1 MLMPKR
7 IRVVVTLAAAVVGLA
22 LQSGPAFAA
31 STEPQ
36 ISGSL
41 VKISNNGTCLDW
53 DYDFQSCAQGAS
65 TQKWTEVAATGGT
78 YKFEFEQGLA
88 FCLDGTYWPHFGTS
102 ACAQGDGAQR
112 WTLISSTGGT
122 WKIEQDEGG
131 TRICLDAS
139 TFGSNQDAFHPCA
152 QGDGAQRWTINP
164 AS

>member
-1 MLMPKR
+1 
-7 IRVVVTLAAAVVGLA
+7 
-22 LQSGPAFAA
+22 
-31 STEPQ
+31 
-36 ISGSL
+36 
-41 VKISNNGTCLDW
+41 
-53 DYDFQSCAQGAS
+53 
-65 TQKWTEVAATGGT
+65 VAATGGT